1 MAERIET
8 TTGRD
13 RTTEDAPTGG
23 VTPFDPAATLAVDMP
38 RTLVLTGHF
47 PPEPGGVQTFTWE
60 LARRLPPDRL
70 VVVGPSYDGDRAF
83 DRALPFPVLRRRGYW
98 LTRDLRRVVA
108 DTGCT
113 AGWIPAAAPFG
124 LFASRLRTAGVQH
137 VVASTHGQELGWL
150 KVAPT
155 RQALRR
161 VLRGV
166 DVVTCLGSYTES
178 RLARVVDRP
187 GKLHHLAGGV
197 DTSVFGPAARGTAG
211 EPAAGADVRA
221 RLGLTDGPLVVSVSR
236 LVRRKGHDVLLRA
249 WPDVLRRAPGAQ
261 LVIAGIGPMQDP
273 LDQLAGQLEVRGS
286 VHLPGFLAL
295 ADVAALLA
303 TADVF
308 VMPSRDD
315 RAGLQTEGLG
325 LAALEASACGAPVVV
340 GRSGGSVDAVQDGVT
355 GLLVDA
361 ESPEP
366 VRDAV
371 LTLLADPERARAMG
385 RAGAEWVRER
395 WTWDRSARRLAELLG
410 ACS

>member
-1 MAERIET
+1 MAELTGT
-8 TTGRD
+8 TAG
-13 RTTEDAPTGG
+13 A
-23 VTPFDPAATLAVDMP
+23 VTAFDPAATLSVEMP

-60 LARRLPPDRL
+60 LARRLPPERL

-83 DRALPFPVLRRRGYW
+83 DRTLPFPVLRRRGYW

-113 AGWIPAAAPFG
+113 AGWIPATAPFG
-124 LFASRLRTAGVQH
+124 LFAPRLRAAGVQH

-155 RQALRR
+155 REALRR
-161 VLRGV
+161 VVRGV
-166 DVVTCLGSYTES
+166 DVVTCLGSYTEGH
-178 RLARVVDRP
+178 LARVVDRP

-197 DTSVFGPAARGTAG
+197 DTSVFHP
-211 EPAAGADVRA
+211 GADDAEVRS

-249 WPDVLRRAPGAQ
+249 WPEVLRQYPGAQ
-261 LVIAGIGPMQDP
+261 LVIVGIGPMREP
-273 LDQLAGQLEVRGS
+273 LEQLARELQVHDS
-286 VHLPGFLAL
+286 VLLPGFLPL
-295 ADVAALLA
+295 EDVSALLA
-303 TADVF
+303 AADAF

-325 LAALEASACGAPVVV
+325 LAALEASACGTPVVV

-355 GLLVDA
+355 GLLVRA
-361 ESPEP
+361 EDPAP
-366 VRDAV
+366 VRDAL
-371 LTLLADPERARAMG
+371 LTLLGDPVRARRMG
-385 RAGAEWVRER
+385 QAGAAWVRER
-395 WTWDRSARRLAELLG
+395 WTWDRSARRLAELL
-410 ACS
+410 AA